1 MALLAEEIVEEWL
14 NRKGYFTIRGARV
27 GVHEIDLLAVK
38 LTQNVPECRHIE
50 VQASINPVSYITAV
64 PKKLQQESGR
74 KAASAKVRSDGELE
88 EGIREW
94 VEKKFDHKKKVELRS
109 KLAPGLAPGKWSR
122 ELVVHKVKH
131 PREKELLKRAGVKIH
146 ELSEILKEMS
156 QGVTLLERAAGTSL
170 VELAFIRWH
179 QETPD

>member
-14 NRKGYFTIRGARV
+14 NRNGYFTIRGARV

-64 PKKLQQESGR
+64 SKKLQQESGR

-109 KLAPGLAPGKWSR
+109 KLAPGKWSR

-146 ELSEILKEMS
+146 ELSEILKEMN
-156 QGVTLLERAAGTSL
+156 QGGTLLERAAGTSL
-170 VELAFIRWH
+170 VELAFVRWH
-179 QETPD
+179 QENPD